1 MTSFFDS
8 WRRHLWLW
16 VLPLGF
22 CVLNLIGVAVYHWAF
37 AGQVESL
44 EKRYQ
49 TSSNRLKQYQDEQ
62 VVIEDFLTRIE
73 SHKTAV
79 KGLHRDRFRTE
90 EQRFTEVIQEVKKLA
105 RQAGLRPTAL
115 SYPSRPFTSH
125 RLIQRNINFSVKGSY
140 EQLRNFINF
149 LELSEHFITL
159 NSVTLGGGEDPR
171 EPGLSIQLVVST
183 IFTTRRLPAENRVS
197 SVETTA
203 AAEEPAS

>member
-1 MTSFFDS
+1 MRSFFDS

-22 CVLNLIGVAVYHWAF
+22 CVLNLLGVAVYHWAF
-37 AGQVESL
+37 AGQVERL
-44 EKRYQ
+44 ERSYQ
-49 TSSNRLKQYQDEQ
+49 RAEGRLQQNQDEQ
-62 VVIEDFLTRIE
+62 VVIQDFLTRIE
-73 SHKTAV
+73 AHKGTVQA
-79 KGLHRDRFRTE
+79 LHRDRFQTE
-90 EQRFTEVIQEVKKLA
+90 EQRFTAVIQEVKKLA

-115 SYPSRPFTSH
+115 SYPSRNFGSH

-171 EPGLSIQLVVST
+171 EPGLSIQLAVST
-183 IFTTRRLPAENRVS
+183 IFTTRRLPS
-197 SVETTA
+197 STEA
-203 AAEEPAS
+203 SSGGEEAS